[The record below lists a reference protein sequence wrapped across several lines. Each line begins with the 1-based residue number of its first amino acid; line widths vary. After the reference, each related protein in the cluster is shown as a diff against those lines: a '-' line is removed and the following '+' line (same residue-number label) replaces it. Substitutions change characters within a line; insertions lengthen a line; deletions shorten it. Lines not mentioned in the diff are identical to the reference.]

1 MDNKMDRSEQFKLFL
16 ESLKTDSNTET
27 INTLIEG
34 FTLIESEDKK
44 FEKTISVNFRN
55 SNDSLKLILDLFKSG
70 KSGILLID
78 PESDNDDVDAVR
90 VRGEAWFGEDRRP
103 IRSYDVN
110 FTESEDEDD
119 KTETCTIKI
128 TTDSKNNLDYAV
140 NTFKKLFE
148 LIASYGNGGHS
159 YIMKFIPNSNQ
170 AKSHVIGWDGDGSDY
185 LDPDSI
191 KIT

>member
-1 MDNKMDRSEQFKLFL
+1 MDKSEQFKLFL
-16 ESLKTDSNTET
+16 ESLKTDSNAET

-34 FTLIESEDKK
+34 FALIESEDKK

-55 SNDSLKLILDLFKSG
+55 SDDSLKLILDLFKSG
-70 KSGILLID
+70 KHGILLID
-78 PESDNDDVDAVR
+78 PESDNDEVDAVR

-103 IRSYDVN
+103 IRSYDVK

-140 NTFKKLFE
+140 NTFTKLFK
-148 LIASYGNGGHS
+148 LIAGYGNGGHS
-159 YIMKFIPNSNQ
+159 YVLKFIPNSNQ
-170 AKSHVIGWDGDGSDY
+170 AKSHVIGWDGDGSDF